1 MSTDNK
7 DIDIYIKEYYNDY
20 YDNELICTMGN
31 MLEKLNKLNIKFSD
45 SSLSGQKNW
54 INAFGFIL
62 EHLMMRGRSDKLS
75 YNYTNIYLN
84 MLDYNMNVED
94 IQNKINILDKVL
106 GSTKMGKLENQQKNK
121 ITGYDLAIKLGID
134 GENISKSEYKYKL
147 NENDIKMV
155 MDLLCFQKK
164 IFENT
169 KNIFDYLVTLISE
182 HSVIETYQRLTQIDY
197 VGDKLAAF
205 TLRDIMFLSEK
216 SKTIKLKPYDYLLLF
231 PIDTRVNQKAMEIL
245 GIDEEIDPLIL
256 KIKLINLCE
265 EQGFIEKDR
274 LAPLKLN
281 AGMWY
286 NFENNKSK
294 IDLEQNL
301 EGKT

>member
-20 YDNELICTMGN
+20 YDNELTGTMGN
-31 MLEKLNKLNIKFSD
+31 MLEKLNKLNKLNKLKINFSD
-45 SSLSGQKNW
+45 LSGQKNW

-62 EHLMMRGRSDKLS
+62 EHLMMRGRPDKLS
-75 YNYTNIYLN
+75 YNYTNFYLERLQ
-84 MLDYNMNVED
+84 LDNNVDVESL
-94 IQNKINILDKVL
+94 QKKINIL
-106 GSTKMGKLENQQKNK
+106 SECLESLQKEKKRIKPDEFAQKFEGDSRNTVNK
-121 ITGYDLAIKLGID
+121 DH
-134 GENISKSEYKYKL
+134 L
-147 NENDIKMV
+147 NKNDIRMV

-164 IFENT
+164 IFDNT

-182 HSVIETYQRLTQIDY
+182 HSIIEAYQCLTQIDY

-216 SKTIKLKPYDYLLLF
+216 SRTIKLKPYDYLLLF

-265 EQGFIEKDR
+265 EQGFIEKDP

-294 IDLEQNL
+294 N
-301 EGKT
+301 

>member
-1 MSTDNK
+1 MSTDDK
-7 DIDIYIKEYYNDY
+7 DIGIYIKEYYNNY
-20 YDNELICTMGN
+20 YSKQLTAEMGN
-31 MLEKLNKLNIKFSD
+31 KLKTHFSD
-45 SSLSGQKNW
+45 SPLSGQKHW

-62 EHLMMRGRSDKLS
+62 EHLMMRGRPDKLS
-75 YNYTNIYLN
+75 YNYTNFYLERLQ
-84 MLDYNMNVED
+84 LDNNVDVESL
-94 IQNKINILDKVL
+94 QKKINIL
-106 GSTKMGKLENQQKNK
+106 SECLESLQKEKKRIKPDEFAQKFEGDSRNTVNK
-121 ITGYDLAIKLGID
+121 DH
-134 GENISKSEYKYKL
+134 L
-147 NENDIKMV
+147 NKNDIRMV

-164 IFENT
+164 IFDNT

-182 HSVIETYQRLTQIDY
+182 HSIIEAYQCLTQIDY

-216 SKTIKLKPYDYLLLF
+216 SRTIKLKPYDYLLLF

-265 EQGFIEKDR
+265 EQGFIEKDP